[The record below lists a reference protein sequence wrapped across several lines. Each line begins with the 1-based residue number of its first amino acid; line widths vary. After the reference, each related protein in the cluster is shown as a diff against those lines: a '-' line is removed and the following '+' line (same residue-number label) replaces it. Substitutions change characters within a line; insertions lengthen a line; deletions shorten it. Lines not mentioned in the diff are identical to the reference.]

1 MTAAETIR
9 LDQLDSRIRVV
20 WRRRQTL
27 HLIAGL
33 LAFCRWAI
41 PLFLIGVA
49 IDWMIYM
56 PALGRVGSLI
66 TLLVVSCYRAW
77 RCGWRDLR
85 AFDATRT
92 ALQLE
97 AHHGDLESL
106 LISAVQLRDDAT
118 RGGGSAVLCDLVCRQ
133 AEEAASTLHPE
144 HAVPYHPLRRP
155 AIITMLLAGLLSAFA
170 VVDGPFFAAAVMRI
184 FTPWVTVA
192 YPTDTQIT
200 LNQTHMIVKEGDSA
214 RIEASLG
221 GVVPDKAMIYVRTG
235 EGRARVIDLEVAKDS
250 CAYTIASASR
260 DFTYR
265 IKAGDDRSDWHTVRV
280 IPAPRVE
287 RVKVD
292 LTFPSYLE
300 RAPESIEALTLTVPE
315 GTSVNWQIT
324 LDRPISA
331 AQFLRDGKDPLT
343 LQVDEDGRQ
352 VTFTD
357 GVSDSRGYSF
367 SWVEKERGFR
377 FTSPRYYMQVASD
390 QAPRVELTS
399 PLANLVALLGR
410 PLNLSARAQDD
421 HGISSTTVAYRV
433 NQREEQTVDLPVPI
447 RNGQGDQPIDW
458 DYRSAL
464 PDLKV
469 GDTVAFAVEVSDRY
483 PGPQGAHVVRSET
496 RRITFLTKEEYLKQ
510 IGKKK
515 DRLLSRVQSIYRQE
529 RAAHGVVRNLD
540 PRDDGYM
547 QACQLEA
554 IRQEI
559 VRDQLK
565 QTTAQLQT
573 LLDDLAAN
581 KVSDA
586 AESESID
593 QVRAALIDIADT
605 HLASAAALLRAQSGA
620 AWGDTKPSSDPSS
633 AARAVNTAARELGS
647 LVLLRSIDAA
657 QEVYAREARMLA
669 RIQASLRW
677 HTVSTVLTESGDA
690 VKTLAKE
697 QDELAQW
704 TEQLISDLQ
713 NGMRYDKRPLAV
725 LRLIR
730 SVKDLR
736 SAGTAARMRQV
747 GDLIRQGRADQAA
760 PLQAD
765 LVRTLLNAEFS
776 VRLSGAYSTLMRTRD
791 EIHRLT
797 IAQAQL
803 RDQCVGMSP
812 EAFVRRQVAT
822 AEAQTLIRKRLTT
835 LLLPSVPAPR
845 ARLFDE
851 VLPPVPPVQTLLAQA
866 DRAMANALQQI
877 AAGQIEAVTADQH
890 RAEQALADL
899 VAIVDDWSVEL
910 GIQTQGLST
919 LVAATSERLSL
930 IEEYEA
936 RIIDLLEK
944 VDLAATEKKKVD
956 NLAEPQRLLVEEL
969 VAFKQDLVKLHQD
982 EADQDILPLLSRLGR
997 AERAMSDAA
1006 KTLKRNS
1013 ASEANEQQELAAD
1026 ALAEAYAIAVAQNE
1040 RLGLLQ
1046 DLFMFQ
1052 RSVGFA
1058 SSYMADIVAEQ
1069 RDMIVAS
1076 KAVQPQAIPGLLP
1089 VFGNLRKCL
1098 DDVAPLLS
1106 LVAARLDA
1114 GTPLVFAATDLGD
1127 AMDLLQSG
1135 DKLDAIDAQDVA
1147 AESLAKVQALIQA
1160 VQTQTGYLA
1169 EIVEFLHRSV
1179 ADATMLDDQQGQL
1192 KQRAPTATVN
1202 QLRTLV
1208 EEQRALLDRAQN
1220 FGKTIESAT
1229 GMPKFTEAPKQM
1241 REALGRL
1248 EAKDVPAAIESME
1261 LAKSALTENAESLFS
1276 AINMLHGLPQIE
1288 VGAQTGPEL
1297 VRLIDVLAVASDHRQ
1312 LFRQTQAAEPQSMK
1326 DLARQQR
1333 ELESRCKKIAQ
1344 TGQPHPL
1351 LVAAHR
1357 HLTAA
1362 ASALESS
1369 DMDKVTR
1376 SQRSADQKLRHFII
1390 DQALILETATEKGA
1404 VEADPGADGEGS
1416 DTESAMAA
1424 GFISDFVSGEAP
1436 KDKRTEW
1443 KVRADR
1449 DRAAL
1454 NQNFARELPLE
1465 YRGLLK
1471 NYYERVAK

>member
-1 MTAAETIR
+1 MTATERIR
-9 LDQLDSRIRVV
+9 LDQLDSRIRAV
-20 WRRRQTL
+20 WRRKQTV

-41 PLFLIGVA
+41 PLFLVGVA
-49 IDWMIYM
+49 IDWMVYM
-56 PALGRVGSLI
+56 PAPVRVGILAV
-66 TLLVVSCYRAW
+66 LLVVPFYRAW
-77 RCGWRDLR
+77 RCGWRQLR

-92 ALQLE
+92 ALQVE

-106 LISAVQLRDDAT
+106 LISAVQLRDDAAS
-118 RGGGSAVLCDLVCRQ
+118 GGGSAVLCDLICRQ
-133 AEEAASTLHPE
+133 AEEAASGLRPE
-144 HAVPYHPLRRP
+144 EVAPYHAPRRP
-155 AIITMLLAGLLSAFA
+155 AIVAILLTGLVSAFA
-170 VVDGPFFAAAVMRI
+170 VADGPFFTAAVMRI
-184 FTPWVTVA
+184 FTPWVSIA

-200 LNQTHMIVKEGDSA
+200 LNQTHVIVKEGDAA

-221 GVVPDKAMIYVRTG
+221 GVVPDKAVIYVRTG
-235 EGRARVIDLEVAKDS
+235 EARAREIDMEVAEGR
-250 CAYTIASASR
+250 CVYTIASASR

-265 IKAGDDRSDWHTVRV
+265 VKAGDDRTGWHAVRV

-287 RVKVD
+287 RVKVG
-292 LTFPSYLE
+292 LTFPPYLG

-315 GTSVNWQIT
+315 GTSVNWKIT
-324 LDRPISA
+324 LDRPVSA
-331 AQFLRDGKDPLT
+331 AQFLRDGKEPLA
-343 LQVDEDGRQ
+343 LQVNEDGRQ

-367 SWVEKERGFR
+367 SWVEKEHGFR
-377 FTSPRYYMQVASD
+377 FTSPRYYLQVASD

-410 PLNLSARAQDD
+410 PLKLSARAQDD
-421 HGISSTTVAYRV
+421 HGISATAVAYRV
-433 NQREEQTVDLPVPI
+433 NQREEQVVDLSTPVG
-447 RNGQGDQPIDW
+447 NGQGDQPIDW

-469 GDTVAFAVEVSDRY
+469 GDTVSFAVEVSDRY

-510 IGKKK
+510 VGKKR
-515 DRLLSRVQSIYRQE
+515 DRLLSRVQSVYRQE
-529 RAAHGVVRNLD
+529 RAAHGAVRHLD
-540 PRDDGYM
+540 PRGDGYM

-554 IRQEI
+554 IRQEM

-565 QTTAQLQT
+565 QTAAQLQA
-573 LLDDLAAN
+573 LLDDLTAN

-586 AESESID
+586 AQGESIG

-605 HLASAAALLRAQSGA
+605 HLGRAASLLRAQSGA
-620 AWGDTKPSSDPSS
+620 AWSDTKKSSDPSL
-633 AARAVNTAARELGS
+633 AARAVNAAARELGS

-669 RIQASLRW
+669 QIQASLRW
-677 HTVSTVLTESGDA
+677 HTVSTVLTDSGDA
-690 VKTLAKE
+690 AMALAKE

-704 TEQLISDLQ
+704 TGQLISDLQ
-713 NGMRYDKRPLAV
+713 SGMRYDKRPLAV

-730 SVKDLR
+730 SVKELR
-736 SAGTAARMRQV
+736 RAGTEARMRQV
-747 GDLIRQGRADQAA
+747 GGLIRQGRADQAA
-760 PLQAD
+760 LMQAG

-776 VRLSGAYSTLMRTRD
+776 VRLSGAYSALVRTRD
-791 EIHRLT
+791 EMRMLRV
-797 IAQAQL
+797 AQAQL
-803 RDQCVGMSP
+803 GDQCAGMSP
-812 EAFVRRQVAT
+812 EAFGKHQAAT
-822 AEAQTLIRKRLTT
+822 ARAQALIRKRLTT
-835 LLLPSVPAPR
+835 ILLPSVPAPR
-845 ARLFDE
+845 AGLLDE
-851 VLPPVPPVQTLLAQA
+851 VLPPAPPIEALLARA
-866 DRAMANALQQI
+866 DRAMADASRRI
-877 AAGQIEAVTADQH
+877 AAGQIEAVTADQ
-890 RAEQALADL
+890 RKAEQALVEL
-899 VAIVDDWSVEL
+899 VGIVDDWSVEL

-936 RIIDLLEK
+936 RTIGLLEK
-944 VDLAATEKKKVD
+944 VDIAATEEAKVD
-956 NLAEPQRLLVEEL
+956 GLAEPQQLLVEEL
-969 VAFKQDLVKLHQD
+969 IAFKQDLEKLHQD
-982 EADQDILPLLSRLGR
+982 DPDPDILPLLSRLRR
-997 AERAMSDAA
+997 AERAMGDAVKA
-1006 KTLKRNS
+1006 LKGDS
-1013 ASEANEQQELAAD
+1013 ASEATGQQELAAD
-1026 ALAEAYAIAVAQNE
+1026 ALAEAYAIAVGQSE

-1058 SSYMADIVAEQ
+1058 SGYMADIVAEQ
-1069 RDMIVAS
+1069 RDMIAAT
-1076 KAVQPQAIPGLLP
+1076 KAVKPKAIPGLMP
-1089 VFGNLRKCL
+1089 AFGNLRSCL
-1098 DDVAPLLS
+1098 DDVAPLLG

-1127 AMDLLQSG
+1127 AMDLLQDG
-1135 DKLDAIDAQDVA
+1135 DKLDALDAQEVA
-1147 AESLAKVQALIQA
+1147 AESLEKVQSLIQA

-1179 ADATMLDDQQGQL
+1179 ADAIMLDDQQGQL
-1192 KQRAPTATVN
+1192 KQAASTATADQV
-1202 QLRTLV
+1202 QAVV
-1208 EEQRALLDRAQN
+1208 EGQRALLGRSQG
-1220 FGKTIESAT
+1220 FGKTLESAT
-1229 GMPKFTEAPKQM
+1229 GMPRFSGAPKAM
-1241 REALGRL
+1241 REALERL
-1248 EAKDVPAAIESME
+1248 EARDIPAAIESME
-1261 LAKSALTENAESLFS
+1261 LARTALTENGELLFS
-1276 AINMLHGLPQIE
+1276 VINMLHGLPQLE

-1297 VRLIDVLAVASDHRQ
+1297 VRLVEVLAVASDHRQ
-1312 LFRQTQAAEPQSMK
+1312 VFRQTQAAEPQSMK
-1326 DLARQQR
+1326 GFARQQR

-1344 TGQPHPL
+1344 AGQPHPML
-1351 LVAAHR
+1351 LAAHR

-1362 ASALESS
+1362 ASALESPGLEEA
-1369 DMDKVTR
+1369 TR
-1376 SQRSADQKLRHFII
+1376 SQRSADQELRHFII
-1390 DQALILETATEKGA
+1390 DQALILETALERGA
-1404 VEADPGADGEGS
+1404 VDSDPGADGEGS
-1416 DTESAMAA
+1416 DTESAVAA